1 MQRPV
6 AERINRG
13 YKLIISDGS
22 DKCAIVL
29 CPMSS

>member
-6 AERINRG
+6 AERIKARG

-22 DKCAIVL
+22 DKCAIFFHVR
-29 CPMSS
+29 